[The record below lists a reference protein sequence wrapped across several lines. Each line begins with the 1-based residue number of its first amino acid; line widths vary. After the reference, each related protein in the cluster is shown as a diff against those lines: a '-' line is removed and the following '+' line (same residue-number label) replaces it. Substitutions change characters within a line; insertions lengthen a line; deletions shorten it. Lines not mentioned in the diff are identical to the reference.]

1 MLYRFDN
8 IEFDVDKFELR
19 REGEIQHVEPLV
31 FDFLIFLMKNP
42 SRIISREEIIEE
54 IWNGRIVS
62 DATISSCIK
71 SARKAIGDDGENQKY
86 IKTIRGRGIQFLAQI
101 NTASQN
107 SDTAPS
113 IKNDNAKTSASIK
126 GSINRLNLKIVS
138 IGALLLIIVILLINQ
153 YSTTTIDI
161 NNDQGRQIANANAP
175 YTIAVMPFVDLS
187 ADGDQEYFGDGISEE
202 VLNVLTAVD
211 ELDVTSRTTSFSLKD
226 QNLSV
231 PEIADRLNVN
241 YIVEGSVRSSG
252 NRIRITA
259 QLIDTTSDT
268 HLWSENYDRELNDI
282 FAIQD
287 DISQQITSALKVELM
302 GDIIRGEVPTNNME
316 SYALYLQGHQS
327 FLNRGMGNI
336 NSNINNL
343 ENAVS
348 LLERSVKLDPDFAEA
363 WADLATINLVLPTYF
378 EDRYSF
384 EDIVPAASAAA
395 DRAISL
401 KPNLSEAWSVKG
413 FILSNQFRFQ
423 EAETALNRATEINPN
438 NETAWLWLALHFSSV
453 ADHERAIKAVERAIE
468 LEPESAIDYNVL
480 GLIYHAMGDLE
491 KASPLQEKSVKEM
504 GFKLGWIDRSLLAL
518 ENNNPELALS
528 EIITFFREDEETSDP
543 ELEDKLAIY
552 VKAYFDTSAREEA
565 LSLLEK
571 DIAAGKPKT
580 NFFASY
586 MLADGEK
593 MANYFETTQMNKI
606 FNFRRIYY
614 PSVRSIFAQQAFK
627 DYIIDIGLHSY
638 WKNNQFP
645 TFCRAVGDDDFE
657 CN

>member
-1 MLYRFDN
+1 MLYRFD
-8 IEFDVDKFELR
+8 EFELDT
-19 REGEIQHVEPLV
+19 ENFELHHLGVALHVEPQT
-31 FDFLIFLMKNP
+31 FDFLLFLIQN
-42 SRIISREEIIEE
+42 SDRIVTRDDIIEHV
-54 IWNGRIVS
+54 WQGRIVS
-62 DATISSCIK
+62 DTTISSCVK
-71 SARKAIGDDGENQKY
+71 SARKVLGDDGENQRY
-86 IKTIRGRGIQFLAQI
+86 IKTTRGRGFQFIAKVNPDMEPVTESINQPYNQVTSQI
-101 NTASQN
+101 SKPTVFYLLVCGLIFIIGLLLFNQFQA
-107 SDTAPS
+107 
-113 IKNDNAKTSASIK
+113 AKTDNKSTVKNIAS
-126 GSINRLNLKIVS
+126 S
-138 IGALLLIIVILLINQ
+138 
-153 YSTTTIDI
+153 D
-161 NNDQGRQIANANAP
+161 AP
-175 YTIAVMPFVDLS
+175 FTIAVMPFTDLS